1 MADAVEFSITGLE
14 ELLGKLDEVSFDMKR
29 KGGRFAL
36 RRAAQVIR
44 DAAQQNAKR
53 LDDPETGRQIAANI
67 VERWNGRLFK
77 STGNL
82 GFRVGVQHGAVMPEG
97 GNQDTGMNGPTP
109 HWRLIE
115 LGFYNKKAE
124 RDVAA
129 QPFMR
134 TALSNNISTAINT
147 FVSEYDKA
155 LARAIKR
162 AKKKAAAGG

>member
-36 RRAAQVIR
+36 RKAAQVIR
-44 DAAQQNAKR
+44 DAAKQNAKR
-53 LDDPETGRQIAANI
+53 LDDPETGRQIAANV

-97 GNQDTGMNGPTP
+97 SNPDTGPNGPTP
-109 HWRLIE
+109 HWRLLE
-115 LGFYNKKAE
+115 LGTEKM
-124 RDVAA
+124 AA
-129 QPFMR
+129 RPFMR
-134 TALSNNISTAINT
+134 PALEQNINAATDT
-147 FVSEYDKA
+147 FIREYEKA
-155 LARAIKR
+155 LDRAIKR
-162 AKKKAAAGG
+162 ARKKAAAGG